1 MNPKLM
7 VLQIITPIKGL
18 EAAVDIA
25 LVRLRSNMDVS
36 NMPQKVG
43 LAVKTP
49 CGCTALPSTSL
60 SKLLV
65 PSAIDELVMR
75 S

>member
-1 MNPKLM
+1 
-7 VLQIITPIKGL
+7 
-18 EAAVDIA
+18 
-25 LVRLRSNMDVS
+25 MDVS

-43 LAVKTP
+43 LAVETP

-65 PSAIDELVMR
+65 PSTIDELVMR